1 MFYKSQLGQCSRQSS
16 VSLLFSVYLFSKL
29 LKEEC
34 LKFPSIIMALSFS
47 LECLV
52 IFFLL
57 HLFWSSSWTCGIFT
71 PFDELISLFLNIMKW
86 PSLSLVIFFTLKR
99 TLFDIN
105 MATPMYFNL
114 LHLSPRVFLSYNWRL
129 TFAHLG
135 CAMRPFDILTY
146 GRTFTMIRFVNS
158 SSKSQSY
165 LFVCVVSTFKIY
177 ARSIFQAHSTVLWSL
192 VTVGYTRA
200 PERILFPQTNIFLR
214 SPTERLATT
223 ILLCFCAFVSFRFL
237 V

>member
-16 VSLLFSVYLFSKL
+16 VLLLFSVYLFSKL

-52 IFFLL
+52 IFFCFIYFEAPHEHVGFL
-57 HLFWSSSWTCGIFT
+57 HPLMSW
-71 PFDELISLFLNIMKW
+71 FLYFFIIMRW

-165 LFVCVVSTFKIY
+165 LFVRKIN
-177 ARSIFQAHSTVLWSL
+177 
-192 VTVGYTRA
+192 
-200 PERILFPQTNIFLR
+200 ERR
-214 SPTERLATT
+214 YH
-223 ILLCFCAFVSFRFL
+223 FVSHTHASYSEALQNAGNMWRTC
-237 V
+237 